1 MSDYLRYKDDFKKN
15 LILNLVSAGIL
26 FVGILLLLF
35 CPCFKTNWAD
45 EDFADI
51 VADTIPK
58 KVYVEMYTILLDDN
72 LDTNISFSLKDELSA
87 TIDNLNNETLKN
99 YENYDRDTQTFG
111 VIMLGTFFGAALL
124 SSLIQCFAYI
134 KKLLSLDDY
143 ALERYDLIMKSDAES
158 SNASAVGR
166 GAALVVVVCIFGGLF
181 GTAYFAA
188 IFFAEHVAFSYIL
201 GLSGITG
208 WLVVVLIVLAAGIGV
223 AYYAGTYNKK
233 VRLDIMR
240 KEYGADKADK

>member
-1 MSDYLRYKDDFKKN
+1 MSDYLSYKDDFKKS

-35 CPCFKTNWAD
+35 CPCFKTNLAD
-45 EDFADI
+45 EDYADI

-58 KVYVEMYTILLDDN
+58 KVYVEMYTILLENDN
-72 LDTNISFSLKDELSA
+72 LDTSFSLKDELSV

-111 VIMLGTFFGAALL
+111 VIMLGTFFVSVLL
-124 SSLIQCFAYI
+124 SSLIQCFAYV

-143 ALERYDLIMKSDAES
+143 ALERYDLIMKSDAGS

-166 GAALVVVVCIFGGLF
+166 GAALVVVVFILGGIFG
-181 GTAYFAA
+181 TVYFAA

-208 WLVVVLIVLAAGIGV
+208 WLVVALIVLAAGIGV
-223 AYYAGTYNKK
+223 GYYAGTYNKK
-233 VRLDIMR
+233 IWLDIMR